1 MVGFGYDIH
10 KLEQGEKLILGG
22 IKILS
27 NKKITAHSDGDV
39 LIHSIIDALLGAAG
53 LGDIGEHFP
62 DNDPKYKDI
71 DSTKL
76 LKIVKQ
82 WIENKKLYIVN
93 IDATIVLEAPKL
105 SAYKNDIK
113 NNLAKILN
121 IQPAIINI
129 KAKTNEQQDS
139 IGSNNSIAVYSIC
152 QLTKTNKLEIK
163 D

>member
-76 LKIVKQ
+76 LEIVKQ

-93 IDATIVLEAPKL
+93 IDATIVLETPKL

-139 IGSNNSIAVYSIC
+139 IGSNNSIAAYSIC
-152 QLTKTNKLEIK
+152 QLGVIL
-163 D
+163 